1 MSAKLQR
8 STSRPTPI
16 DLLRSE
22 ILPTFLGP
30 GPHLRYANL
39 DFGASDARK
48 RAATLIEGLRPPGW
62 TGERTFRYLE
72 HHQREF
78 RRCLEWLS
86 TGSQAT
92 YDQPDEDSDEVRES
106 AIREKWYQKP
116 EVNFLQRHALDHG
129 RIGLQPSSQDGTH
142 LSGLALG
149 QKSSRDPL
157 DPLCGYVLSLLMWR
171 GTTGVR
177 RCKDDKCGKYFNP
190 LTARKMF
197 CSSRCRANAHSDGKS
212 LLEKRNYMRTYRA
225 IRRKLRKSKT
235 LSHRPSVGPSVGSRT
250 S

>member
-48 RAATLIEGLRPPGW
+48 RGRTLIEGLTPPQW
-62 TGERTFRYLE
+62 TEERTFRYLE
-72 HHQREF
+72 RHQREF

-86 TGSQAT
+86 KGAKAT
-92 YDQPDEDSDEVRES
+92 YDEPNDDTDELWKSGIIEKWEQQPEVR
-106 AIREKWYQKP
+106 
-116 EVNFLQRHALDHG
+116 FLQHHALDHG
-129 RIGLQPSSQDGTH
+129 RIALQPFSQDGPH
-142 LSGLALG
+142 LSGLALS
-149 QKSSRDPL
+149 QKSQLDPL

-171 GTTGVR
+171 GTAGVR
-177 RCKDDKCGKYFNP
+177 RCKNHKCRKFFNP
-190 LTARKMF
+190 LTARRIF
-197 CSSRCRANAHSDGKS
+197 CSDRCRANAHSDGKS